1 MAPEKK
7 TLWQQILTIIT
18 IVGIIFGGGVAW
30 QAVQSKDAEHD
41 QKIERIE
48 QVQTLQQQKSSVRD
62 RKMDEF
68 GINLKILM
76 RSQGLEYQ
84 RVDE

>member
-7 TLWQQILTIIT
+7 SLWQQVAAFIGLVAFL
-18 IVGIIFGGGVAW
+18 VGIGIAW
-30 QAVQSKDAEHD
+30 QATQGAIGVHD
-41 QKIERIE
+41 EKIMRIE
-48 QVQTLQQQKSSVRD
+48 QTQSRQWQKVNMSE
-62 RKMDEF
+62 RKVDEIS
-68 GINLKILM
+68 INLRVLM

>member
-7 TLWQQILTIIT
+7 TLWQQVAALVGLVAFL
-18 IVGIIFGGGVAW
+18 VGIGMAW
-30 QAVQSKDAEHD
+30 QSAQSAISVQAE
-41 QKIERIE
+41 KIQRIE
-48 QVQTLQQQKSSVRD
+48 QVQSRQWQKVNASE
-62 RKMDEF
+62 RKVDEIS
-68 GINLKILM
+68 INLRVLM